1 MEGVIDHTMRAL
13 LTQLG
18 GVDRCVTEFLR
29 VSHELLPPRVFY
41 RNCPELRGGG
51 MTPAG
56 TPVYLQLL
64 GGKPELVAENAA
76 RGAELGAPGID
87 LNFGCPAKTV
97 NRSDGGSV
105 ILREPERVYA
115 IVNSTRSALPA
126 DCPLSVKIR
135 LGFRDA
141 SRFLDVVAGVAAA
154 GADELVIHAR
164 TRDDGYRP
172 PAYWDQ
178 IRRAGEITD
187 LPLIANGEIWS
198 VEDAIR
204 AREESGARDLMLGR
218 GVLCRPDLPRL
229 LRAAD
234 SGQQRDAL
242 HFDDV
247 RALLLH
253 YLSVTLENYDA
264 RYAANPIKQWLGY
277 LRHYY
282 PQAAALFAR
291 IKRLRCADELRQ
303 ALAEGIDGETLAAN
317 GRALASEGP
326 AQADRETPAVPGQSI
341 ERLSEPGPKENAIAA

>member
-18 GVDRCVTEFLR
+18 AVDRCATEFLR

-41 RNCPELRGGG
+41 RICPELLHGGR
-51 MTPAG
+51 TPAG

-64 GGKPELVAENAA
+64 GGKPEPVAENAA
-76 RGAELGAPGID
+76 RGADLGAPGID

-97 NRSDGGSV
+97 NRSDGGSI
-105 ILREPERVYA
+105 ILREPERVHT
-115 IVNSTRSALPA
+115 IVHRTRAALPA
-126 DCPLSVKIR
+126 SVPLSVKIR
-135 LGFRDA
+135 LGFSDA
-141 SRFLDVVAGVAAA
+141 SRFLDVVAGIAAA

-164 TRDDGYRP
+164 TREDGYRP

-198 VEDAIR
+198 VEDAGR
-204 AREESGARDLMLGR
+204 ARKESGTRDLMLGR

-234 SGQQRDAL
+234 EGIQRRAL
-242 HFDDV
+242 RFDEV

-253 YLSVTLENYDA
+253 YLDVTLEHYDT

-282 PQAAALFAR
+282 PQAAALFAT
-291 IKRLRCADELRQ
+291 IKRLRDPGELR
-303 ALAEGIDGETLAAN
+303 
-317 GRALASEGP
+317 RALARDMDEQTI
-326 AQADRETPAVPGQSI
+326 ADHLQAVSFVETTLRSA
-341 ERLSEPGPKENAIAA
+341 PGPQGATESPAPPADGGHKSNAIAA